1 MTKCLY
7 CYQSLLK
14 TEHDFHSKCA
24 KKIFN
29 QVLPPEISFDET
41 DLEKLAKTY
50 IQSQGAITGVQPKL
64 SLDIVNDQDKNHPA
78 RFTIVGLWGNYIL
91 KPPTNQ
97 YKQLPEVE
105 DLTMHLAE
113 IAKIK
118 TVPHTLIRLKSGNLA
133 YITKRIDRNE
143 KGKKFHMEDFC
154 QLTEK
159 QTEDKYRGSYEQ
171 IAKTI
176 TKYSEN
182 PGLDL
187 VNFWEVIIF
196 SFITGNADMHL
207 KNFSIINSPKT
218 GYSLTPA
225 YDLVATALV
234 NPADNEEL
242 ALNLNGKKSKLKK
255 TDFEAAFTNSKL
267 EAKQQSNIFNKFQKA
282 TKEWIELIEKSFL
295 DKDLKEKY
303 KELIKGR
310 LARLT

>member
-1 MTKCLY
+1 MNKCLY
-7 CYQSLLK
+7 CYQPLLQ
-14 TEHDFHSKCA
+14 TEHDFHVKCA

-29 QVLPPEISFDET
+29 QALPPEISFDET
-41 DLEKLAKTY
+41 DLGKLAKTY

-64 SLDIVNDQDKNHPA
+64 SLDIVNERDKNQPA

-118 TVPHTLIRLKSGNLA
+118 TVPHTLIKLKSGNLA
-133 YITKRIDRNE
+133 YITKRIDRNG

-176 TKYSEN
+176 TKYSAN

-225 YDLVATALV
+225 YDLVATTLV

-255 TDFEAAFTNSKL
+255 IDFEAAFNNSKL
-267 EAKQQSNIFNKFQKA
+267 EAKQQSNIFNKFKKA
-282 TKEWIELIEKSFL
+282 KKEWIELIEKSFL
-295 DKDLKEKY
+295 DEDFKEKY
-303 KELIKGR
+303 KKLISE
-310 LARLT
+310 RLTRLS